1 MRKQFYLTGIA
12 LLAAGTLLSCGNENE
27 PAGGN
32 TGSAGF
38 IAINI
43 LAPNSNATRATD
55 GGFVNG
61 TETEGK
67 ADKGIFLLFDA
78 AGNQV
83 GRPQELTLTPWAGP
97 GNPNVENMSSA
108 VLVVENQKDIATTH
122 VLAILNAPA
131 DADFAGKTV
140 TQVIGIAGD
149 YSGTDNGFVMT
160 NSVYNEGGNTV
171 TATPI
176 AGHIAAS
183 AEAAKNNPVEIYVER
198 VLSKVQTSVLS
209 NVEGSTIT
217 VSGQTVT
224 VKPEIVG
231 IEVANVAQ
239 NSNLVKDISGIN
251 FSWNWNDAANKRS
264 YWATTSNTEFSNQSW
279 NTIGGTSAAKAQNFY
294 VQENTGD
301 TKTSVLVTGRL
312 KDENG
317 EALSFVKYA
326 GQFYTPAGAMNIMA
340 NVLKNAGYRINNG
353 TESVTIAPEQLKWA
367 QPAGIE
373 SWQTVAQLATAEGT
387 VFTKNGETVSATE
400 INTFLTG
407 NAYRVK
413 FWNDGMAYW
422 YVNIEHFGT
431 DAAGNALNGIVRN
444 HVYDLSLNSLKGLG
458 VPVFDPERDIIPD
471 IPVDEDGF
479 YIAARINIL
488 KWKVVS
494 QDVNFE

>member
-12 LLAAGTLLSCGNENE
+12 LLAAGTLLSCSNENE
-27 PAGGN
+27 PASGN
-32 TGSAGF
+32 TESAGF
-38 IAINI
+38 IAVNI
-43 LAPNSNATRATD
+43 LAPNSNVTRATD

-61 TETEGK
+61 TDSEGK

-83 GRPQELTLTPWAGP
+83 GQPQELTLTPWAGP

-108 VLVVENQKDIATTH
+108 VLVVENQKNITTTH

-131 DADFAGKTV
+131 GADFAGKTL
-140 TQVIGIAGD
+140 TQVIDLTGD
-149 YSGTDNGFVMT
+149 YSSTANGFVMT

-176 AGHIAAS
+176 AEHIAAS

-217 VSGQTVT
+217 VSGQSVT

-231 IEVANVAQ
+231 IEVANVAK
-239 NSNLVKDISGIN
+239 NSNLVKDIAGIN
-251 FSWNWNDAANKRS
+251 FSWTWNDPANKRS
-264 YWATTSNTEFSNQSW
+264 YWATTSNTEFGNQSW
-279 NTIGGTSAAKAQNFY
+279 NTIGSTSAASAQHFY

-312 KDENG
+312 KDEND

-387 VFTKNGETVSATE
+387 VFTKNGETVSAAE

-422 YVNIEHFGT
+422 YVNIEHFGK

-458 VPVFDPERDIIPD
+458 VPVFDPDREIIPD
-471 IPVDEDGF
+471 TPVDEDGF

>member
-12 LLAAGTLLSCGNENE
+12 LLAAGTLLSCSNENE

-131 DADFAGKTV
+131 DADFAGKTL

-149 YSGTDNGFVMT
+149 YSSTANGFVMT

-239 NSNLVKDISGIN
+239 NSNLVKNISGIN

-312 KDENG
+312 K
-317 EALSFVKYA
+317 ALSFVKYA

-413 FWNDGMAYW
+413 FWTNGMAYW

>member
-1 MRKQFYLTGIA
+1 MRKHIYLPGIA
-12 LLAAGTLLSCGNENE
+12 QFAAGTLLSCSNETE

-32 TGSAGF
+32 TECAGF
-38 IAINI
+38 IAVNI

-61 TETEGK
+61 TDTEGK

-78 AGNQV
+78 TGNQV
-83 GRPQELTLTPWAGP
+83 GQPQELTLTPWAGP

-108 VLVVENQKDIATTH
+108 ILVVENQKDIATTH

-131 DADFAGKTV
+131 DADFAGKTL

-149 YSGTDNGFVMT
+149 YSSTADGFVMT

-198 VLSKVQTSVLS
+198 VLSKVQTSALS

-217 VSGQTVT
+217 VSGESVTVT
-224 VKPEIVG
+224 PEIVG
-231 IEVANVAQ
+231 IEVANVAK
-239 NSNLVKDISGIN
+239 NSNLVKDIAGIN

-279 NTIGGTSAAKAQNFY
+279 KTVGQTSASSAHNFY

-301 TKTSVLVTGRL
+301 TKTSVLVTGQL

-353 TESVTIAPEQLKWA
+353 TESVTIAPGQLKWA

-373 SWQTVAQLATAEGT
+373 SWQTVAQLDTAEGT
-387 VFTKNGETVSATE
+387 VFTKNGETVSAAD

-458 VPVFDPERDIIPD
+458 VPVFDPDREIIPD
-471 IPVDEDGF
+471 TPRDEDG
-479 YIAARINIL
+479 YYLSARINIL